1 MLAIIHF
8 YWALGGNWGI
18 SSVLPTDKHGTKK
31 LHPKKTDSAIVGCVL
46 LIFSLFYA
54 FNMGISGYKFPSV
67 LFNYFGWIIP
77 GIFLVRAIGDF
88 NYVGF
93 FKKVKY
99 TAFGKK
105 TLILFPIVLINCCYW
120 FYYIFQLDLLDVI
133 TNIFNSPP
141 ISF

>member
-1 MLAIIHF
+1 MQLLNSILFIIFLMLGIIHF

-67 LFNYFGWIIP
+67 LLNYFGWIISRNFFSKEQLEILIMY
-77 GIFLVRAIGDF
+77 GIF
-88 NYVGF
+88 
-93 FKKVKY
+93 KKIKY

-105 TLILFPIVLINCCYW
+105 DTYFFSPLCLLIAAIGFIIY
-120 FYYIFQLDLLDVI
+120 
-133 TNIFNSPP
+133 FN
-141 ISF
+141 

>member
-1 MLAIIHF
+1 MQLLNSILFIIFLMLAIIHF

-67 LFNYFGWIIP
+67 LFNLFWMDHSRN
-77 GIFLVRAIGDF
+77 FLVRAIGDF

-105 TLILFPIVLINCCYW
+105 DTYFFSPLCLLIAAIGFIIY
-120 FYYIFQLDLLDVI
+120 
-133 TNIFNSPP
+133 FN
-141 ISF
+141 

>member
-1 MLAIIHF
+1 MQLLNSILFIIFLMLAIIHF

-46 LIFSLFYA
+46 LIFSLFYD
-54 FNMGISGYKFPSV
+54 FSMSILGYLFPLV

-105 TLILFPIVLINCCYW
+105 DTYFFSPLCLLIAAIGFIIY
-120 FYYIFQLDLLDVI
+120 
-133 TNIFNSPP
+133 FN
-141 ISF
+141 